1 MGEAT
6 LYIYAGQR
14 SDVAKVLK
22 SFDDLVKDRFVRKEI
37 TNEILLDLDP
47 AEVWMNG
54 IFQV

>member
-1 MGEAT
+1 MEEAT

-14 SDVAKVLK
+14 SDVAKVLQ
-22 SFDDLVKDRFVRKEI
+22 SFDDLVKDRFVHKEI
-37 TNEILLDLDP
+37 SDDILLDLDP